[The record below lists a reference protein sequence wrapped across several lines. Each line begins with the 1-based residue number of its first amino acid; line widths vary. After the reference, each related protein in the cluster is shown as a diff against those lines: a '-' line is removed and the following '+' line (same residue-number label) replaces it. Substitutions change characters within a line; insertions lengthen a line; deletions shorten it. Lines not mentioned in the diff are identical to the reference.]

1 MEGGWGGGGE
11 GGGGDGVCIWVWYIH
26 CSSVSATMWALFSGS
41 HWESGRWLT
50 RWPPVHLN
58 VILGSYQGAA
68 TFHQGLSLQK
78 SHHEDHPHLQVGT
91 HSGSRL
97 VWTSSKANFN
107 VMIRDLRNFLISNI
121 FTSCTSIF
129 SLTPPWPFSKTKSI
143 VHFLNDLSVFF
154 LAMSICIC
162 MYHVV
167 GFWEEK
173 LSVCLKKGKNFVT
186 QPHTL
191 SACDETTTD

>member
-1 MEGGWGGGGE
+1 
-11 GGGGDGVCIWVWYIH
+11 
-26 CSSVSATMWALFSGS
+26 MWALFSGS

-97 VWTSSKANFN
+97 VWTSSKAKFN

-129 SLTPPWPFSKTKSI
+129 SLTPQWPFSKTKYI
-143 VHFLNDLSVFF
+143 VHFLDDLSVFF
-154 LAMSICIC
+154 FSNEH
-162 MYHVV
+162 MYMYVPCCWFL
-167 GFWEEK
+167 GRKTFSLLE
-173 LSVCLKKGKNFVT
+173 KGKNF
-186 QPHTL
+186 
-191 SACDETTTD
+191 CDSTTYIISMWWNHNWLVALKATMYVNRKIW